1 MLRLLSLTRWT
12 LREPTHWRL
21 SLLVFLVLVFSMTS
35 EVALPGGNTPEM
47 VVENTLRYTLQYVV
61 PTAYPLLF
69 SLIAILATV
78 MIVLQRDSGGLAT
91 LQALGFRRWE
101 IFAASTLAVLLL
113 NWIPAL
119 AAVLVLPP
127 IVEPALFGQGN
138 LAALYPTGYWTSVP
152 RLLLVILFLTL
163 FAAAFSM
170 VIRRP
175 AIAFGAMI
183 AFFFVGWSLASSLG
197 PYFLLAPQYAFLAAY
212 SLFDPLPGI
221 PLDPNYAFL
230 IYLGVGALAFLAA
243 LVYAE
248 RRGEVA

>member
-1 MLRLLSLTRWT
+1 M
-12 LREPTHWRL
+12 
-21 SLLVFLVLVFSMTS
+21 FLVLVFALTT
-35 EVALPGGNTPEM
+35 EVALLGGGTPED
-47 VVENTLRYTLQYVV
+47 VIQNTLRVTVQQVV

-78 MIVLQRDSGGLAT
+78 TIALHRDSGGLAT

-101 IFAASTLAVLLL
+101 IFGASTLAVLVLT
-113 NWIPAL
+113 WVPAV

-127 IVEPALFGQGN
+127 LVEPALLGEAN
-138 LAALYPTGYWTSVP
+138 LAALYPAGYWTSVP
-152 RLLLVILFLTL
+152 RLLLVIVFLTL

-197 PYFLLAPQYAFLAAY
+197 PYFLLAPQYAFFAAY
-212 SLFDPLPGI
+212 SLFDPIPGI
-221 PLDPNYAFL
+221 PIDPNSSFL
-230 IYLGVGALAFLAA
+230 LYLGAAALAFLST
-243 LVYAE
+243 LVYAD